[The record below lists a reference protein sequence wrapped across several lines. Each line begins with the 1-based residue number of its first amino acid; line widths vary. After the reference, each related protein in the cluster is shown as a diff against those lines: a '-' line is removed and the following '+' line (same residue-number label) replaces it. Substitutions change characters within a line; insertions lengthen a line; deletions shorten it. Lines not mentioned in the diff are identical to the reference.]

1 MADGDLR
8 QDGGYHAST
17 SGREDLPP
25 PLPRIGSSR
34 MHLCELLSARS
45 GVEYQRS
52 DAIVSLL
59 PSGTEILFAL
69 GLDRRW
75 VLCCSPRTLLP
86 ALSMAWHGEVLLPTR
101 LGGW

>member
-1 MADGDLR
+1 M
-8 QDGGYHAST
+8 GYSAST
-17 SGREDLPP
+17 SGMEDLP

-34 MHLCELLSARS
+34 AHLCDLLSARS
-45 GVEYQRS
+45 CTEYQRS

-75 VLCCSPRTLLP
+75 VPLL
-86 ALSMAWHGEVLLPTR
+86 R
-101 LGGW
+101 